1 MIILQ
6 CECNYPF
13 WIEFV
18 YFSAGMR
25 KPIFLDH
32 QEARFQFFDC
42 PQCGKKIRLKELKR
56 VERNEQCQNHVK
68 HTSVD

>member
-1 MIILQ
+1 MIIRQ
-6 CECNYPF
+6 CECGYPF

-18 YFSAGMR
+18 YFGGTNR

-42 PQCGKKIRLKELKR
+42 PECGKKIKLEELK
-56 VERNEQCQNHVK
+56 
-68 HTSVD
+68 

>member
-18 YFSAGMR
+18 YFSSGMR
-25 KPIFLDH
+25 RPIFLDH
-32 QEARFQFFDC
+32 QEARFQFFNC
-42 PQCGKKIRLKELKR
+42 PECGKKIKLEELK
-56 VERNEQCQNHVK
+56 
-68 HTSVD
+68 

>member
-1 MIILQ
+1 MIIRQ

-18 YFSAGMR
+18 DGI
-25 KPIFLDH
+25 PIFLDH

-42 PQCGKKIRLKELKR
+42 PECGKKIKLEELEK
-56 VERNEQCQNHVK
+56 
-68 HTSVD
+68 

>member
-18 YFSAGMR
+18 YFSSGLR
-25 KPIFLDH
+25 RPIFLDH
-32 QEARFQFFDC
+32 QEARFQFFNC
-42 PQCGKKIRLKELKR
+42 PECGKKIKLEELKSSKGTSNAR
-56 VERNEQCQNHVK
+56 TTQNIH
-68 HTSVD
+68 

>member
-1 MIILQ
+1 MIIRQ

-18 YFSAGMR
+18 YFGGPVG

-42 PQCGKKIRLKELKR
+42 PQCGKKIRLKELK
-56 VERNEQCQNHVK
+56 ELKETNNA
-68 HTSVD
+68 